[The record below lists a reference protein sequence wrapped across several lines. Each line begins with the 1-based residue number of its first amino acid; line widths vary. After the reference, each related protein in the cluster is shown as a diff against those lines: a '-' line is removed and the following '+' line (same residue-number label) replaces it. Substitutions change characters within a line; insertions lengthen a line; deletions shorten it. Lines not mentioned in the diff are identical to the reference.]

1 MASND
6 FSHPLMASDCLP
18 HPLDCLPHQGGHG
31 HVEEPL
37 MTSLIN

>member
-6 FSHPLMASDCLP
+6 LPHPLMASDCFP

-37 MTSLIN
+37 MTSLIH